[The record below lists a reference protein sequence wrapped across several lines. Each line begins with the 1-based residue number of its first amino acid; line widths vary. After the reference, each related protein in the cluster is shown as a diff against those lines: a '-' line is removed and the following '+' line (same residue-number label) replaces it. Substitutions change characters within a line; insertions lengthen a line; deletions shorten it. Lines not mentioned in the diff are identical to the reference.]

1 MPNTSRGEAIVAA
14 ERIAEKVQGA
24 ALGEGGIGVSFG
36 IASGDDRDS
45 GSLLAAADQELLAA
59 KDRLY
64 GRP

>member
-1 MPNTSRGEAIVAA
+1 MAV
-14 ERIAEKVQGA
+14 ERIAEKVRGA

-36 IASGDDRDS
+36 IATGADRDS
-45 GSLLAAADQELLAA
+45 DPLLAAADQELLAA